1 MRRLHPATILF
12 RLLDALRAMLLP
24 LIFVLFG
31 RAGRDDTVQE
41 LIFGAIALISIGPA
55 IFSYLATRF
64 GIEGNSLHVKSG
76 WIWRQKRAIPIE
88 RIQNVV
94 VRRSFLESTFGLAT
108 LVVETGSSSEAEVKL
123 SVLSLEDAEE
133 LRHRLLHGQASTQE
147 VQQQAPPALYHASNT
162 DLIVAG
168 ALQNRALF
176 IIGSVIG
183 LNEFIIRDYAEQA
196 ISWFDR
202 VPEPVRIGFGSIAV
216 LVLFT
221 LGWILSILISAAQ
234 YYNFRVRRTE
244 KGIQVTHGLF
254 TQLELLMPVKRIQAI
269 ELSLPALF
277 RVFGFG
283 VLRARLMGS
292 ITEKVPTG
300 NLPLAPIVRMNQVD
314 RLASLALGSFS
325 FVDFDYQPVSR
336 LHIRR
341 RFVRSVIFWTVVTA
355 ATSLKW
361 TAAWYAL
368 PILIVVSFLVAQ
380 LRWRKT
386 RYALTN
392 EHFVG
397 CHGALGLMVAAVPLG
412 AIQTVSTESS
422 WFQRRLGLADLTLV
436 TAASSHSVP
445 DLEQETAL
453 QLQDKLMALSA
464 AAERRGV

>member
-1 MRRLHPATILF
+1 MRRLHPATIFF
-12 RLLDALRAMLLP
+12 RVLDALRAMLLP
-24 LIFVLFG
+24 LIFVMFG
-31 RAGRDDTVQE
+31 RAGRDDAVQE
-41 LIFGAIALISIGPA
+41 LVFGAIAVLSVVPA
-55 IFSYLATRF
+55 IFNYLATRF

-133 LRHRLLHGQASTQE
+133 LRHRLLHGHASTQE

-202 VPEPVRIGFGSIAV
+202 VPEPVRIGFGSIAI
-216 LVLFT
+216 LALFT

-234 YYNFRVRRTE
+234 FYNFRVRRTE

-254 TQLELLMPVKRIQAI
+254 TQLEFLMPVKRIQAI

-277 RVFGFG
+277 RLFGFG

-314 RLASLALGSFS
+314 RLSSLALGSFS
-325 FVDFDYQPVSR
+325 FFNFEYLPVSR

-341 RFVRSVIFWTVVTA
+341 RFLRSLIFWTVVVA
-355 ATSLKW
+355 VSSIKW
-361 TAAWYAL
+361 KFAGLAWPVLMILAL
-368 PILIVVSFLVAQ
+368 LLAN

-386 RYALTN
+386 RYAVTDQ
-392 EHFVG
+392 HFVG

-412 AIQTVSTESS
+412 AIQTVSTGSS

-436 TAASSHSVP
+436 TAASSHSIP
-445 DLEQETAL
+445 DLDHDTAL
-453 QLQDKLMALSA
+453 ELQDRLMALSA
-464 AAERRGV
+464 VAERRGV